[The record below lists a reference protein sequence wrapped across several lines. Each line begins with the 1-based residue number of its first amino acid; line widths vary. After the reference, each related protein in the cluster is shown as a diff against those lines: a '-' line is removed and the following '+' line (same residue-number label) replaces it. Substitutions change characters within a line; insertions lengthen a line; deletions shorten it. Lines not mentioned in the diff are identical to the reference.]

1 MCNMRDTRL
10 FVLYLY
16 FMLCRFAK
24 LGVWSGVWGM
34 GRGGNRKNI
43 LCTPH
48 GNEKNTFLAIG
59 NGCQLAMLP
68 FAAASAV
75 AILFVEYYLYTAD
88 SVNCGCNCIWSL
100 YLYL

>member
-1 MCNMRDTRL
+1 
-10 FVLYLY
+10 
-16 FMLCRFAK
+16 
-24 LGVWSGVWGM
+24 M

-68 FAAASAV
+68 LLPLLLQFLCSNIICIQQIRLTAAVSV
-75 AILFVEYYLYTAD
+75 AIA
-88 SVNCGCNCIWSL
+88 CNCSL
-100 YLYL
+100 